1 MMLINCAPFTKCIIK
16 IDGTTIDDAD
26 HLDLV
31 IPIFNVIDYSWNY
44 SETTGGLWFY
54 SKNEANNFNVDIANT
69 NSFEYFN

>member
-31 IPIFNVIDYSWNY
+31 IPMFNVIEYSSNY
-44 SETTGGLWFY
+44 SEKTGGLWFY

-69 NSFEYFN
+69 NSFKYFN

>member
-1 MMLINCAPFTKCIIK
+1 MIK

-54 SKNEANNFNVDIANT
+54 SKNEGNNFNVDIANT
-69 NSFEYFN
+69 NSFKYFN

>member
-69 NSFEYFN
+69 NSFKYFN